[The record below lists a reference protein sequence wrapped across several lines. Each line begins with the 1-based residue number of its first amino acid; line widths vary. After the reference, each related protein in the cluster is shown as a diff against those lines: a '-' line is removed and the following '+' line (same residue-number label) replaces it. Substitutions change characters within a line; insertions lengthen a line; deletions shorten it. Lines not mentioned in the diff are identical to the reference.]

1 MKYLRRHGTHRSRS
15 AFVAG
20 LLVVTL
26 VLAGVLA
33 HQAQDSARSHRA
45 AAESALRDFA
55 AFAGGEFGHRVE
67 KTLDEHLV
75 RPALW
80 IVLGADDTLGYPA
93 TQLLRKGLD
102 NARYQRLPVRTE
114 FSYSLLSG
122 DLTAVGAPI
131 SAEVRAWIADSLAVT
146 GLGRECPCWEYDVS
160 FPRVEGPAVM
170 IVHALKGARPER
182 PDAAFGLIAD
192 AQALRGMLAADFYG
206 ASLLPASLT
215 GDVPNDSLLA
225 VRVTAPDGR
234 VLFASERT
242 IDASLGV
249 VDTLRGSYRGLVVE
263 TSMRPEAAEALVI
276 GGLPRSRLPL
286 LLVLLAVTS
295 ALIAAAILQLR
306 REYEL
311 ARLRSEFVSSVSH
324 ELRTP
329 LAQIRMFGETLL
341 LGRVRSEHE
350 RIRSLEIIDQ
360 ESRRLTYL
368 VENVLQFS
376 RSERQVLRVEPST
389 IALGPLVRATAETFA
404 PLAESAGTKL
414 AVRADDHL
422 VVEADAQALR
432 QVLLNLLDNAVK
444 YGGPG
449 QTITVGC
456 VKQGDAAHVWVD
468 DEGAGVAPADR
479 ERVWDAFWRTENAS
493 DSGVAGAGIGLSVVS
508 DIATLHG
515 GDAWVEGSPSG
526 GARFVVALPGAR
538 RFDRALEEIDVAALP
553 EVSAGGRGAATDEPP
568 GAAMQPPA
576 TAAASKEQ
584 GDGTG
589 EERDLAGP
597 TRRPAGLPS

>member
-1 MKYLRRHGTHRSRS
+1 MGFLRRHGTHRSRS

-26 VLAGVLA
+26 GLAVLLA
-33 HQAQDSARSHRA
+33 YQAQDSARSHRA

-67 KTLDEHLV
+67 KTLDEQLV
-75 RPALW
+75 QPGLW
-80 IVLGADDTLGYPA
+80 IILGADDTLRYPA
-93 TQLLRKGLD
+93 RALLAKGLD
-102 NARYQRLPVRTE
+102 NARYQRVPILTE
-114 FSYSLLSG
+114 FAYSLLTG
-122 DLTAVGAPI
+122 ELTAVGAPI
-131 SAEVRAWIADSLAVT
+131 APQISEWIADSLALSA
-146 GLGRECPCWEYDVS
+146 LGRECPCWEYDVS
-160 FPRVEGPAVM
+160 FPRASGEGVLL
-170 IVHALKGARPER
+170 VHTLKGGSDH
-182 PDAAFGLIAD
+182 PDAAFGFIAD
-192 AQALRGMLAADFYG
+192 ARGLGAMLANDFNG
-206 ASLLPASLT
+206 ASLLPSSLT
-215 GDVPNDSLLA
+215 GGVPNDSLIA

-249 VDTLRGSYRGLVVE
+249 VDTLSGSYHGVVVE

-286 LLVLLAVTS
+286 VLVLLAVTS

-341 LGRVRSEHE
+341 LGRVRSDAE
-350 RIRSLEIIDQ
+350 RQRSLEIIDQ

-376 RSERQVLRVEPST
+376 RSERQVLRIDPSP
-389 IALGPLVRATAETFA
+389 IALGPLVRSTAETFE
-404 PLAESAGTKL
+404 PLAVAAGNTL
-414 AVRADDHL
+414 EVRVDDHL
-422 VVEADAQALR
+422 VVEADAKAIR

-444 YGGPG
+444 YGGVR
-449 QTITVGC
+449 QALTVGC
-456 VKQGDAAHVWVD
+456 VKRGDDALVWVD
-468 DEGAGVAPADR
+468 DAGPGVPEPDR
-479 ERVWDAFWRTENAS
+479 ERIWDAFWRMERES
-493 DSGVAGAGIGLSVVS
+493 DAGVAGAGIGLSVVRE
-508 DIATLHG
+508 IATLHG
-515 GDAWVEGSPSG
+515 GTSWVEDSEGG

-538 RFDRALEEIDVAALP
+538 RSEQPLDEIELT
-553 EVSAGGRGAATDEPP
+553 ERGGSAPGSASAIGG
-568 GAAMQPPA
+568 
-576 TAAASKEQ
+576 TAEAGVKPAASVPVSKEA
-584 GDGTG
+584 DGPG
-589 EERDLAGP
+589 GSPRPSG
-597 TRRPAGLPS
+597 RPAGVTS

>member
-1 MKYLRRHGTHRSRS
+1 MKFLRRHGTHRSRS

-26 VLAGVLA
+26 GLAAVLAY
-33 HQAQDSARSHRA
+33 QAQDSARSHRA
-45 AAESALRDFA
+45 AAESALQDFA

-67 KTLDEHLV
+67 KTLDERLV
-75 RPALW
+75 QPALW
-80 IVLGADDTLGYPA
+80 IVLGADDTLRYPA

-102 NARYQRLPVRTE
+102 NVRYQRLPVRTE
-114 FSYSLLSG
+114 FSYSMLTG
-122 DLTAVGAPI
+122 EVTAVGAPM
-131 SAEVRAWIADSLAVT
+131 SPEVRRWIADSLAVS

-160 FPRVEGPAVM
+160 FPRVNGPAVM
-170 IVHALKGARPER
+170 VVHALKGARPEH
-182 PDAAFGLIAD
+182 PDAAFGFIAD
-192 AQALRGMLAADFYG
+192 AQALSGLLAADFQG

-215 GDVPNDSLLA
+215 GGVPNDSLLA

-242 IDASLGV
+242 IDGSLGV
-249 VDTLRGSYRGLVVE
+249 VDTLKGSYRGLVVE

-341 LGRVRSEHE
+341 LGRVRSENE
-350 RIRSLEIIDQ
+350 RVRSLEIIDQ

-376 RSERQVLRVEPST
+376 RSERQVLRMDPSP
-389 IALGPLVRATAETFA
+389 IALGPLVRSTAETFA
-404 PLAESAGTKL
+404 PLAASAGASL

-422 VVEADAQALR
+422 VVDADAKALR
-432 QVLLNLLDNAVK
+432 QVLLNLLDNAIK
-444 YGGPG
+444 YGDPG

-468 DEGAGVAPADR
+468 DEGPGVAPRDR
-479 ERVWDAFWRTENAS
+479 ERIFDAFWRTENAS
-493 DSGVAGAGIGLSVVS
+493 DSGVAGAGIGLSVVRE
-508 DIATLHG
+508 IATLHG
-515 GDAWVEGSPSG
+515 GAAWVEESPSG

-538 RFDRALEEIDVAALP
+538 RVDRALGEIDVADLP
-553 EVSAGGRGAATDEPP
+553 VSPAGSRAAIGGTAGAP
-568 GAAMQPPA
+568 MQPPGQD
-576 TAAASKEQ
+576 AASKERA
-584 GDGTG
+584 DGTG
-589 EERDLAGP
+589 GARDPAGP